1 MVYAWQLTIQLS
13 AFNRPLPRR
22 FWQEK
27 IMWEMFTSSMQM
39 FLKGK
44 LFRDNVKV
52 FTQGAI
58 GVLVAIALIIL
69 LGKFV
74 HLPMWAAALIGGLAS
89 GALMPYLFK
98 DLKYA

>member
-1 MVYAWQLTIQLS
+1 
-13 AFNRPLPRR
+13 
-22 FWQEK
+22 
-27 IMWEMFTSSMQM
+27 MWEMFTNSMQM

-44 LFRDNVKV
+44 LFRDNAKV
-52 FTQGAI
+52 FTQGAV

-69 LGKFV
+69 LGKFA
-74 HLPMWAAALIGGLAS
+74 HLPMWAAALVGGLVS